1 MKRYATL
8 GSAVAVLA
16 AVGMATPAE
25 AACKK
30 RLVAL
35 LSGMQETPP
44 VSSPAIG
51 CGVFEIDTDANT
63 VTYRI
68 VVSGLTS
75 PEMAAHIH
83 GPADPGVPAGVKHPL
98 PAGSVKTGVWNYAE
112 ADEASILAGK
122 MYVNVH
128 TANFGGGEVRG
139 QMVTAVCD
147 LDAGQE
153 VPPNPSPAR
162 GFGVFMVNPQ
172 TNTLAYYIAYGGL
185 TSAETAAH
193 IHGMASIGS
202 PAGVLH
208 PLPAGNPKVGV
219 WNYTDA
225 QEPGILNGLTYVNI
239 HTANFG
245 GGEIRGQI
253 TPHVMPIDGLQ
264 EVPPTPSSGAGVS
277 LMSMDTANNVLG
289 FDVRFTNML
298 AAETAAHIHGMA
310 MPGVNA
316 GVLFGLPLGARKLGT
331 WNFAAVQKPDILKGL
346 TYVNIHSGAFGG
358 GELRGQNQFAKLPC
372 PGDIDGDGTVGQPD
386 LGILLAAYGTSS
398 GQAGYT
404 LCADLDGDGAIGQP
418 DLGLLL
424 GNYNAICP

>member
-1 MKRYATL
+1 MKRHVAL
-8 GSAVAVLA
+8 GGAVATVV
-16 AVGMATPAE
+16 AVGMVNPAE
-25 AACKK
+25 AACKR

-44 VSSPAIG
+44 VNSPAIG

-63 VTYRI
+63 LTYRI
-68 VVSGLTS
+68 VISGLTS
-75 PEMAAHIH
+75 AETAAHIH
-83 GPADPGVPAGVKHPL
+83 GPADPGLPAGVKHPL
-98 PAGSVKTGVWNYAE
+98 PLGAIKTGVWNYVE
-112 ADEASILAGK
+112 ADEAGILGGK
-122 MYVNVH
+122 MYVNIH

-139 QMVTAVCD
+139 QMVSAVSD

-153 VPPNPSPAR
+153 VPQNPSPAR

-172 TNTLAYYIAYGGL
+172 TNTLAYYIAYAGL

-193 IHGMASIGS
+193 IHGMASYGS
-202 PAGVLH
+202 AAGVLF

-239 HTANFG
+239 HTVNFP

-264 EVPPTPSSGAGVS
+264 EVPPSPSAGVGVA
-277 LMSMDTANNVLG
+277 LMSLDTVNNVLG
-289 FDVRFTNML
+289 FDMRYTNL
-298 AAETAAHIHGMA
+298 LGAETAAHIHGMA
-310 MPGVNA
+310 PPGMNA
-316 GVLFGLPLGARKLGT
+316 GVLFGLPLGTRKLGV
-331 WNFAAVQKPDILKGL
+331 WNFVAAQEADLLKGL
-346 TYVNIHSGAFGG
+346 SYVNIHTTVFGG
-358 GELRGQNQFAKLPC
+358 GEVRGQNFFAKLPC
-372 PGDIDGDGTVGQPD
+372 PGDIDGDGLVGQPD
-386 LGILLAAYGTSS
+386 LGILLAAYGSSS

-404 LCADLDGDGAIGQP
+404 LCADLDVDGTIGQP

-424 GNYNAICP
+424 GNYNAVCP